1 MRRRPQALRRV
12 RSWSCNPELAPIV
25 ADIKDLAELVDATQ
39 PGGVGAGGSDRV
51 LRCLITL
58 ATEDEL
64 AGRIVLQRIL
74 PGLISRSRRWD
85 GHVRGADV
93 CDVAVG
99 AAWLAIRSYN
109 VESRSRNVAPSLIA
123 DALWVAFRRDSR
135 RKVEQEVP
143 MPASVLS
150 TRAAPAREASP
161 IVALAGTLRAAR
173 QAGVPAADV
182 ELMRRI
188 VVAGSPS
195 QAARNCNVTVRTI
208 RNRRD
213 AASWKIR
220 RALGIEWADWR
231 DPLVAA

>member
-1 MRRRPQALRRV
+1 MRRRPQVLRRV
-12 RSWSCNPELAPIV
+12 RAWSSNPVLAPVVTGISNLDDLV
-25 ADIKDLAELVDATQ
+25 AATQ
-39 PGGVGAGGSDRV
+39 PGGSGGDDM
-51 LRCLITL
+51 LRCLIAL
-58 ATEDEL
+58 AADEEV

-74 PGLISRSRRWD
+74 PGLISRSRRWN

-93 CDVAVG
+93 CDIAVG
-99 AAWLAIRSYN
+99 AAWLAIRSYD
-109 VESRSRNVAPSLIA
+109 VETRSRHVAPALIA
-123 DALWVAFRRDSR
+123 DALWIAFRRDSR

-143 MPASVLS
+143 VPATVLS
-150 TRAAPAREASP
+150 SRAAPERETAP
-161 IVALAGTLRAAR
+161 MTALAGTLRAAQR
-173 QAGVPAADV
+173 AGVPAAD
-182 ELMRRI
+182 LDLIRRI

-220 RALGIEWADWR
+220 RALGPDWADWT